1 MTGLL
6 ITDKPVFIW
15 KVKDMK
21 KLVQASLL
29 ACLSL
34 SCALAT
40 AASVSDT
47 TVATIT
53 KNLKANLPDLVI
65 DKVES
70 TPIAGVY
77 EIDSGRKVFYV
88 DGSGN
93 YALIGNLLD
102 LTTKTS
108 LTEQRSNDLNQIDW
122 KKLPTDLAITRV
134 KGNGKSKIA
143 IFTDPDCP
151 FCKRLEAETT
161 SKLKDVTIYYYL
173 FPLVIHANAADD
185 SKRIL
190 CAENPESSMIAFMA
204 YGKSLG
210 KNNTCD
216 NGKKLV
222 KMQEIGSNLVQ
233 VTGTPTIVLPNG
245 KIISGLVPADALSRM
260 IDQNQAE
267 SSESAVIPAAN
278 KK

>member
-1 MTGLL
+1 
-6 ITDKPVFIW
+6 
-15 KVKDMK
+15 MK
-21 KLVQASLL
+21 KLVQVSLI

-34 SCALAT
+34 SCAVAT
-40 AASVSDT
+40 AASVSDST
-47 TVATIT
+47 AATIT
-53 KNLKANLPDLVI
+53 KNLKANLPDLAI
-65 DKVES
+65 DKIES

-88 DGSGN
+88 DSSGN

-102 LTTKTS
+102 LSTKTS

-122 KKLPTDLAITRV
+122 KKLPTDLAIMRV
-134 KGNGKSKIA
+134 KGNGNSKIA

-173 FPLVIHANAADD
+173 FPLAIHPNAASD
-185 SKRIL
+185 SKKIL
-190 CAENPESSMIAFMA
+190 CAENPESAMVAFMA
-204 YGKSLG
+204 HGQALG

-216 NGKKLV
+216 NGKKLAQ
-222 KMQEIGSNLVQ
+222 MQEIGTNLVQ

-245 KIISGLVPADALSRM
+245 KIVSGLVPVDALSRM
-260 IDQNQAE
+260 IDQNQP
-267 SSESAVIPAAN
+267 ESAVIPAAS

>member
-1 MTGLL
+1 
-6 ITDKPVFIW
+6 
-15 KVKDMK
+15 MK
-21 KLVQASLL
+21 KLVQASLI

-34 SCALAT
+34 SCAVAT
-40 AASVSDT
+40 AASVSDST
-47 TVATIT
+47 AATIT
-53 KNLKANLPDLVI
+53 KNLKANLPDLAI
-65 DKVES
+65 DKIES
-70 TPIAGVY
+70 TPLPGIY

-88 DGSGN
+88 DASGN

-122 KKLPTDLAITRV
+122 KKLPTDIAITRV
-134 KGNGKSKIA
+134 KGNGTNKIA

-173 FPLVIHANAADD
+173 FPLAIHPNAASD
-185 SKRIL
+185 SKKIL
-190 CAENPESSMIAFMA
+190 CAENPESAMVGFMA
-204 YGKSLG
+204 HGQGLG
-210 KNNTCD
+210 KNATCD
-216 NGKKLV
+216 NGKKLTQ
-222 KMQEIGSNLVQ
+222 MQEIGTNLVQ

-245 KIISGLVPADALSRM
+245 RIVSGLVPADALSRM
-260 IDQNQAE
+260 IDQNQP
-267 SSESAVIPAAN
+267 ESAVIPAAS